1 MDGVETVIGPA
12 GDRPVPGHI
21 RQRTELPLRDGGLDD
36 RPDVLAGLEAIVEEY
51 ADRYPSKIPG
61 GALEG
66 PLPAGPDN
74 EGPRPEDKEDYDPAN
89 PKADLDKYDS
99 KKTKLPPKK

>member
-1 MDGVETVIGPA
+1 MWASKSAVVKVGGRGRDDVPA
-12 GDRPVPGHI
+12 
-21 RQRTELPLRDGGLDD
+21 
-36 RPDVLAGLEAIVEEY
+36 AIVEEY

-74 EGPRPEDKEDYDPAN
+74 SDARPEDKEDYDPNN

-99 KKTKLPPKK
+99 KTKLPEPKEKPVGDQKKR